1 MAGFAENQGS
11 RVFHLMMI
19 IPAGFL
25 LLLLSLISLGTL
37 AHTNKRFT
45 DRLEDVRPNDDA
57 TCILFAEGDNND
69 GNAVPEFTDG
79 DQCKFAIAGGAILAA
94 IAIVLSVVLVV
105 KAIMGTG
112 V

>member
-19 IPAGFL
+19 VPAGFL
-25 LLLLSLISLGTL
+25 LLLLSFISLGTL
-37 AHTNKRFT
+37 ARINNRFT
-45 DRLEDVRPNDDA
+45 DLVDDSNYDG
-57 TCILFAEGDNND
+57 TCILFAKGKDYD
-69 GNAVPEFTDG
+69 GGKVIMDFTDG
-79 DQCKFAIAGGAILAA
+79 DQCNFAIAGGAILAA
-94 IAIVLSVVLVV
+94 IAVALSVVLVV